1 MPREILVL
9 LCSVAILFLLLQV
22 FIKSSVNASE
32 GVGISYGVC
41 NGTAD
46 AWTEELKKLAI
57 LDLFSSKQL
66 DFTAEF

>member
-1 MPREILVL
+1 
-9 LCSVAILFLLLQV
+9 V